1 MKDTPTLTAG
11 ELRALSE
18 LIILATV
25 GVTDVIQEAHR
36 ELSKLPGPLRPLQPI
51 LSLIPDG
58 VYASIRGITKLV
70 GATIDT
76 ALSLIPSELGIVP
89 GSAAP
94 SSAREAALAV
104 LNGIVGDTLVAKGNA
119 LAIPMTFRSSGL
131 ALSLEQDALRSTF
144 PKASAK
150 IVILVHGS
158 CMNDLQWQQGEFN
171 YGKTLAEDGARCAL
185 YLHYNTGLAV
195 AENGAAL
202 ASLLETLRV
211 KWPVPILEIT
221 FVAHSMGG
229 LVVRSACE
237 SARIKK
243 LEWLSKLHA
252 GILLGTPHHGAP
264 LERLGQLVD
273 VSLGAV
279 SYTKAFAR
287 LGKIR
292 SAGVT
297 DLADGAVLAATKDPS
312 ARTWVPLPPH
322 AAWFIVAAMMSQAPE
337 ADEASTTARKVAFV
351 GDGLVPRGSAL
362 GLGETE
368 ADSLKD
374 CTRWT
379 GYAMNHVDLLRCAP
393 LQEALHSWLHGVAA
407 PSTL

>member
-1 MKDTPTLTAG
+1 MKNTPTLTAG

-25 GVTDVIQEAHR
+25 GITDVTQEAHR

-76 ALSLIPSELGIVP
+76 ALSLIPSELSVVP
-89 GSAAP
+89 GSAAH
-94 SSAREAALAV
+94 SIGREAALAV

-131 ALSLEQDALRSTF
+131 ALSLEQDALRSAF
-144 PKASAK
+144 PEASAK
-150 IVILVHGS
+150 VVVLVHGS
-158 CMNDLQWQQGEFN
+158 CMNDLQWQQGDFN

-211 KWPVPILEIT
+211 NWPVPISEIT

-237 SARIKK
+237 SARIEK
-243 LEWLSKLHA
+243 LQWLSNLHA

-297 DLADGAVLAATKDPS
+297 DLADGAVLAAAKDT
-312 ARTWVPLPPH
+312 RTWIPLPTH
-322 AAWFIVAAMMSQAPE
+322 AAWFIAAAMMSPAP
-337 ADEASTTARKVAFV
+337 ATDEASTTARTAEFI
-351 GDGLVPRGSAL
+351 GDGLVPRDSAL
-362 GLGETE
+362 GIGETE
-368 ADSLKD
+368 ADSLKG

-379 GYAMNHVDLLRCAP
+379 GYAINHVDLLRNAP
-393 LQEALHSWLHGVAA
+393 LLEALHTWLRGIAET
-407 PSTL
+407 SSL